1 MSDEI
6 TFFGKKYKLDKFGEF
21 KIRRI
26 HVSVLQWGDLW
37 RADIFAN
44 HGDTD
49 ISVGA
54 RSRSAALKKLEKRIE
69 WLQKQFDGMTC
80 DGPAWAKKKTTKKR
94 GRK

>member
-6 TFFGKKYKLDKFGEF
+6 TLFGKKHKLDKFGEF
-21 KIRRI
+21 KIGRI

-44 HGDTD
+44 GGDTH

-54 RSRSAALKKLEKRIE
+54 KSRSAALKKLEKRIE
-69 WLQKQFDGMTC
+69 WLQKQFDGITC
-80 DGPAWAKKKTTKKR
+80 NGQAWTKKTPKKR
-94 GRK
+94 SRK